1 MKKTLTVL
9 LAIMLVM
16 GIFCSCGS
24 KKYKEFETDGNF
36 IVLPLPEDLK
46 AEYKQDTVRFPLF
59 LYKAAEIILEPALK
73 DLIAFKPISDA
84 KIEMYEDGE
93 DNLMMT
99 AEKTAAD
106 EGINLNGE
114 APEWIAKMTDVENN
128 FLEEMVY
135 FIDDYLWEIADILED
150 VEDWD
155 VWYDDPKQY
164 YEEETE
170 GIKTADEFMK
180 LWFPQFTYLP
190 AYEASEFAKTAK
202 STSSSLDDALNSAAK
217 EYEDALNSVVKEYE
231 DALNDLDLDSYAD
244 LYSDTL
250 DAYSDLY
257 GDAYSDALDSYAD
270 AYSDALNSYA
280 DALSGYSSLW

>member
-24 KKYKEFETDGNF
+24 KKYKGFETDGNF
-36 IVLPLPEDLK
+36 IVLPLPEELK
-46 AEYKQDTVRFPLF
+46 AEYKQDTIRYPLF
-59 LYKAAEIILEPALK
+59 MYKAAENVLEPAMK
-73 DLIAFKPISDA
+73 DMVVLKPISDE
-84 KIEMYEDGE
+84 KIKKYKDGE
-93 DNLMMT
+93 ELFYEA
-99 AEKTAAD
+99 AEKTAAEAKID
-106 EGINLNGE
+106 LSGD
-114 APEWIAKMTDVENN
+114 APEWVLNMTDDENV
-128 FLEEMVY
+128 FTEGMVS
-135 FIDDYLWEIADILED
+135 FIDKYMYEIAELLED
-150 VEDWD
+150 LEDWEY
-155 VWYDDPKQY
+155 WFDDPKKA
-164 YEEETE
+164 YEYETE
-170 GIKTADEFMK
+170 IIKDADEYMK
-180 LWFPQFTYLP
+180 LWFPQFTLLP

-250 DAYSDLY
+250 DAYSNLY